1 MLMGMC
7 SPTFNIYQGAVA
19 PNCFKSHTNSWCP
32 DFFQKKKLCLMSGMK
47 FTFSDLTLF
56 LPDNLPWLKKDIFRP
71 GQRKKYKNMNIL
83 KSKKA
88 FSMNLKAFLIIF
100 KDYHS
105 MKKKKEKKRA
115 KALNLNTKYRKSV
128 THFFT

>member
-1 MLMGMC
+1 
-7 SPTFNIYQGAVA
+7 
-19 PNCFKSHTNSWCP
+19 
-32 DFFQKKKLCLMSGMK
+32 MSGLK

-105 MKKKKEKKRA
+105 VKKKREKA
-115 KALNLNTKYRKSV
+115 GKSFKFE
-128 THFFT
+128 HKIS

>member
-1 MLMGMC
+1 
-7 SPTFNIYQGAVA
+7 
-19 PNCFKSHTNSWCP
+19 
-32 DFFQKKKLCLMSGMK
+32 MSGLK

-100 KDYHS
+100 KDYHLV
-105 MKKKKEKKRA
+105 KKKREKA
-115 KALNLNTKYRKSV
+115 GKSFKFE
-128 THFFT
+128 HKIS

>member
-1 MLMGMC
+1 
-7 SPTFNIYQGAVA
+7 
-19 PNCFKSHTNSWCP
+19 
-32 DFFQKKKLCLMSGMK
+32 MSGLT
-47 FTFSDLTLF
+47 FAFSDLTLF

-88 FSMNLKAFLIIF
+88 FSMSLKAFLIIF

-105 MKKKKEKKRA
+105 VKKKK
-115 KALNLNTKYRKSV
+115 RKSGQKL
-128 THFFT
+128 

>member
-1 MLMGMC
+1 
-7 SPTFNIYQGAVA
+7 
-19 PNCFKSHTNSWCP
+19 
-32 DFFQKKKLCLMSGMK
+32 MSGLK

-83 KSKKA
+83 KTKKA

-100 KDYHS
+100 KDYHLV
-105 MKKKKEKKRA
+105 KKKEKKRA
-115 KALNLNTKYRKSV
+115 KALNLNTKYRNTFLYIEDFIQSNKLLSN
-128 THFFT
+128 